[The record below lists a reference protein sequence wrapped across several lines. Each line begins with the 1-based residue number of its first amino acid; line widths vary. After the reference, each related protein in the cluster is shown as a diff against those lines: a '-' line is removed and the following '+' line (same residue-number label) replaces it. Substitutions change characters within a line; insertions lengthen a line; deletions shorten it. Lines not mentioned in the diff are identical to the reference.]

1 MGGGAVGRWREGDD
15 LVAHFWRRVTF
26 EQASGKLGGGM
37 RGRYRVRG
45 TQELGP
51 QSDPGDRAHP
61 GVAAAEAAA
70 AAAALSGGRTGPRVP
85 GAFGRPAGKGAAAGG
100 AEVAAASALL
110 DWDDI

>member
-1 MGGGAVGRWREGDD
+1 
-15 LVAHFWRRVTF
+15 
-26 EQASGKLGGGM
+26 M

-70 AAAALSGGRTGPRVP
+70 AVQGPRVP